1 LQYKASFEHF
11 PDLQIRDV
19 RRLTYLE
26 LFFLLLAT
34 LTILGL
40 LAMAMERFVN
50 LHKHFGQFMPTN
62 CTTNSS
68 TDSDSLGE
76 VSDLIAEKIELY
88 DELRY
93 RGYNAEESSD
103 EEPFDFG
110 DLYDS
115 DDGNDS
121 CKSCDSWTC
130 TNDFIFAVALVVN
143 LRELCTY

>member
-1 LQYKASFEHF
+1 
-11 PDLQIRDV
+11 
-19 RRLTYLE
+19 
-26 LFFLLLAT
+26 
-34 LTILGL
+34 
-40 LAMAMERFVN
+40 
-50 LHKHFGQFMPTN
+50 MPTN

-68 TDSDSLGE
+68 TDRNINGSLGE
-76 VSDLIAEKIELY
+76 VSEMIAEKIQLY
-88 DELRY
+88 ELRY
-93 RGYNAEESSD
+93 HVEESSD

-143 LRELCTY
+143 LGELCTYKIGMIVYIINTPRPD